1 MKRLLIGTTNPGKLK
16 ELTPIF
22 QKLQSFGIEVVTLEN
37 MLKFMKPEET
47 GETFEENAKLKA
59 KYYATKTGLPSIAD
73 DGGLI
78 IDTLKG
84 EPGVLSRRW
93 KGGVDETDEVL
104 IEYTLERL
112 KGIPLEQ
119 RTARLE
125 TCICFF
131 DHEKN
136 LFLCES
142 AHIDGYM
149 AEKTAQNWM
158 EGYPYRA
165 LFVVKQFNKY
175 YDELTEEEHAQ
186 VNHRRIAAERL
197 CKKIEEH
204 LTQQS

>member
-22 QKLQSFGIEVVTLEN
+22 QQLQSQNIEIVTLEN

-47 GETFEENAKLKA
+47 GATFEENAKLKA
-59 KYYATKTGLPSIAD
+59 KYYATKTGLPTVSD
-73 DGGLI
+73 DGGLM
-78 IDTLKG
+78 IDALNG
-84 EPGVLSRRW
+84 EPGVMSRRW

-104 IEYTLERL
+104 IDYTLAKMKDVPME
-112 KGIPLEQ
+112 K

-125 TCICFF
+125 TCLCFF
-131 DHEKN
+131 DHERN

-142 AHIDGYM
+142 AHIDGFI
-149 AEKTAQNWM
+149 AEKTTQNWM

-175 YDELTEEEHAQ
+175 YDELTPEEHAQ

-197 CKKIEEH
+197 YKKITEE
-204 LTQQS
+204 LNNQ